1 MPRSTTSTKTKRTLT
16 IRRTVATCALVAT
29 FLSGA
34 ACAFYYAYNQP
45 FCQINLYPPL
55 LQRQAHPMEVRSG
68 PQVFLP
74 VGPQDQGAG
83 SSI

>member
-1 MPRSTTSTKTKRTLT
+1 MSRSTTSTKTRKTRTT
-16 IRRTVATCALVAT
+16 RNVIALIAA

-34 ACAFYYAYNQP
+34 ACAFYYAYQQP

-55 LQRQAHPMEVRSG
+55 LQRQAHPVEVRSG
-68 PQVFLP
+68 PKVLLL